1 MIDLRGSKMRSKLT
15 YHGRHRVSERVTRV
29 QNKVSLVGR
38 ASRLGK
44 TKNMYF
50 GKFHQYLDSKS
61 KNGKIKVYQ
70 EYIYILTKN
79 SRKLIT
85 VYPVPRKYLPTEQY
99 EITKELY
106 TKTMKI
112 NSHVNEEVII
122 TTKDGMVVRGTIKK
136 EFIPTKMRFV
146 SLHTGV
152 QSISFPID
160 DIVEI
165 ISLTSIETT
174 LLEEIE
180 KRKNND

>member
-1 MIDLRGSKMRSKLT
+1 MRSKLT

-38 ASRLGK
+38 VSRLGK

-112 NSHVNEEVII
+112 NSHVDEEVIV
-122 TTKDGMVVRGTIKK
+122 TTKDGMIFRGIIKK
-136 EFIPTKMRFV
+136 EFIPTKMKIV
-146 SLHTGV
+146 TLHV
-152 QSISFPID
+152 DDQSISFSID
-160 DIVEI
+160 DIVDVV
-165 ISLTSIETT
+165 SPTSILNTS
-174 LLEEIE
+174 LEEIVQKE
-180 KRKNND
+180 KDD